1 MKETMK
7 FKPSTK
13 IKLDNVGDYY
23 KDLNR
28 GVGVIKPKKGKGSF
42 KRKDKYGKVEW
53 QYGRIRQD

>member
-13 IKLDNVGDYY
+13 LKLDNVGDYY

-42 KRKDKYGKVEW
+42 KRKDKHGKVEW
-53 QYGRIRQD
+53 